1 MRPDFRRGRWV
12 GAPSQQGLTLLEVLV
27 TLVLVAIVAGVMS
40 EGLFQVARIEQ
51 RLQGSQLPAQ
61 LERLH
66 QLWLQQSLEGL
77 MPGAKDSEE
86 RFRGGEKELSGVTTV
101 SPADRALGPQP
112 ISLQLR
118 FDPETGETE
127 VRYRSGLAGAAQ
139 QAAVLAHWP
148 GDRGSWRYLDVK
160 GEWHRQWPPALGVA
174 ESLPQLIALEMG
186 GESAPLLLARLVVS
200 AQTLGQKLDLE
211 KLP

>member
-1 MRPDFRRGRWV
+1 MLLELRRGRLP
-12 GAPSQQGLTLLEVLV
+12 GGHAQQGLTLLEVLV
-27 TLVLVAIVAGVMS
+27 TLVLVAIVVGVMS

-61 LERLH
+61 LQRLH

-101 SPADRALGPQP
+101 LPADRGMGPQAMR
-112 ISLQLR
+112 LQLR
-118 FDPETGETE
+118 FDAVTGETE
-127 VRYRSGLAGAAQ
+127 VRYSSGLAETAQ
-139 QAAVLAHWP
+139 QDAVLAHWP

-160 GEWHRQWPPALGVA
+160 GEWHSQWPPALGVA
-174 ESLPQLIALEMG
+174 ESLPQLIALDMG
-186 GESAPLLLARLVVS
+186 GESGPLLLARLMVS
-200 AQTLGQKLDLE
+200 AQTLGQKLDME